1 MKGVFFFCLPL
12 MFISIASYRFI
23 ARRLLLRK
31 LRKCDS
37 LLSDEEN
44 FDIFNGV
51 CVFTL
56 VR

>member
-1 MKGVFFFCLPL
+1 

-31 LRKCDS
+31 LRKFDS

>member
-1 MKGVFFFCLPL
+1 MKGVFFCLPL

-37 LLSDEEN
+37 LLSDDEN
-44 FDIFNGV
+44 VDIFNGV